1 MGDLE
6 SALAMVLATHQS
18 QLTQLREQAA
28 RNESRAETLR
38 EATMQLRKLLAC
50 TDPLALPAAASSTP
64 LPPPAARDGSSDLR
78 QAQPG
83 DPVLGKLTPE
93 DVAEEFTEFFAP
105 PVRKHRKEV
114 HPRALRAN
122 ASASAQSPAATRE
135 EAPSQPPAGTP
146 KEFWSLSFR

>member
-50 TDPLALPAAASSTP
+50 TDAQPVAASSTP
-64 LPPPAARDGSSDLR
+64 LPPSAARDSSSDAR
-78 QAQPG
+78 RAQPG
-83 DPVLGKLTPE
+83 EPVMAKLTPE

-122 ASASAQSPAATRE
+122 ATASAQSPAARE

>member
-28 RNESRAETLR
+28 RNESRTETLR

-50 TDPLALPAAASSTP
+50 TDPQPAAASSTP
-64 LPPPAARDGSSDLR
+64 LPLPSTRDGSSDPR
-78 QAQPG
+78 RAQPG
-83 DPVLGKLTPE
+83 EPVIGKLTPE

-114 HPRALRAN
+114 HPPRVTCQRV
-122 ASASAQSPAATRE
+122 
-135 EAPSQPPAGTP
+135 SQRSKPGRT
-146 KEFWSLSFR
+146 

>member
-28 RNESRAETLR
+28 RNESRAEALR

-50 TDPLALPAAASSTP
+50 TDPRPAAAASSMP
-64 LPPPAARDGSSDLR
+64 LPPPAARDGNSDPR

-83 DPVLGKLTPE
+83 EPVTGKLTPE

-122 ASASAQSPAATRE
+122 ASSAQSPAARE
-135 EAPSQPPAGTP
+135 EVSSQAPAGTP

>member
-28 RNESRAETLR
+28 RNESRAEALR

-50 TDPLALPAAASSTP
+50 TDPQPAAASSTP
-64 LPPPAARDGSSDLR
+64 LPLPSTRDGSSDPR
-78 QAQPG
+78 RAQPG
-83 DPVLGKLTPE
+83 EPVIGKLTPE

-122 ASASAQSPAATRE
+122 ASASAQSPAARE
-135 EAPSQPPAGTP
+135 EAPSQAPAGTP